1 MKFPWPLRYTIPGIL
16 LACGLLLGSS
26 SLLFER
32 AKAVDQIE
40 NVVKRHAQFIGN
52 QISAVCGYCL
62 ANDDLPG
69 LQRQVSAL
77 GADPVLR
84 LALVCDD
91 RLQVIVSSQFEFS
104 HQPIEATPLAYAR
117 EYVVQSKTAPTTISS
132 DRRTMLGIFPFS
144 LPPAKGELISA
155 REGYLV
161 VEYDLAYPKQQMFKG
176 VIEHSLLF
184 AGALGL
190 ASLLAWLFFHY
201 TLNRRIEKLLT
212 VTNKLAAGE
221 TAESVRLRGSDEL
234 AKLSESFDRM
244 ADRIGD
250 STGELRS
257 ANERMKQ
264 EINER
269 KFIEEALRNS
279 ERRFRSIWEN
289 SLEAMRLTDS
299 KGVVLAVNPAYCNL
313 VERQAHDLL
322 QHPFVLPFAPE
333 NETDQLRAYQEQF
346 RVREID
352 PYQQQ
357 KVKLLSGREL
367 ELEVSCSF
375 IDMERDRPLLLGIF
389 RDVTE
394 KKKQDEQRLALERK
408 LLDSQKLESLGVLA
422 GGIAHDF
429 NNLLAAILGN
439 TNLAQMQLK
448 ANSPISSYL
457 KNVEKTS
464 LRAADLCRQML
475 AYAGKGRFTL
485 QYLDLN
491 EVVRETLELLEVSI
505 TKKAGLR
512 VELRPELSKVYAD
525 PAQIRQV
532 VMNLVINA
540 SEAIGDKPGLIRIR
554 TGLVKAD
561 QHYFDHAYMA
571 SELPAGDYV
580 FVDVTDSGCGM
591 SPETQSRIFDP
602 FFTTKFTG
610 RGLGLAAVL
619 GIVRGHNGALK
630 IQSELDRGSTFK
642 FLLPAPQ
649 VTVPEA
655 PSNTTT
661 NVVANWRTGGTILVV
676 DDDPCVRA
684 VTTRM
689 VEAAGFEV
697 LQAVDGRHGV
707 EVFTQKQQEIRAVLL
722 DMAMP
727 NLNGREA
734 FEEMRRIRPDVK
746 VLLISG
752 FSEQGTFDGP
762 GPSGFLQK
770 PFKPE
775 DLNGKLQ
782 RILTTN

>member
-1 MKFPWPLRYTIPGIL
+1 MRFPWPLRYMIPGIL
-16 LACGLLLGSS
+16 LVCGILLGTS
-26 SLLFER
+26 SLVYER
-32 AKAVDQIE
+32 TRATAQVE
-40 NVVKRHAQFIGN
+40 GLVSRHVQFIGN
-52 QISAVCGYCL
+52 QISAVSSYCL
-62 ANDDLPG
+62 ANEDIPG
-69 LQRQVSAL
+69 LQRQISAL
-77 GADPVLR
+77 GADSVLK
-84 LALVCDD
+84 LAVVTDNQLHV
-91 RLQVIVSSQFEFS
+91 LVSSQFEFS
-104 HQPIEATPLAYAR
+104 GKSLEETPLAYAR
-117 EYVVQSKTAPTTISS
+117 EQIARSAGSRSDISADRQSI
-132 DRRTMLGIFPFS
+132 LGVFPFS
-144 LPPAKGELISA
+144 LPPLKGEWLSS
-155 REGYLV
+155 REGFLIM
-161 VEYDLAYPKQQMFKG
+161 EYDLAHPKRQMVKT
-176 VIEHSLLF
+176 VTERSLYSAAALTIVSLLVW
-184 AGALGL
+184 A
-190 ASLLAWLFFHY
+190 FFHRVV
-201 TLNRRIEKLLT
+201 NRRITTLVAATKRI
-212 VTNKLAAGE
+212 AAGE
-221 TAESVRLRGSDEL
+221 EADSVRLQGSDEL
-234 AKLSESFDRM
+234 AKLSESFDLM
-244 ADRIGD
+244 TQRIGS
-250 STGELRS
+250 STGELRD
-257 ANERMKQ
+257 ANKRMKQ

-299 KGVVLAVNPAYCNL
+299 KGVVLAVNPAYCKL
-313 VERQAHDLL
+313 VEKEAHDLL
-322 QHPFVLPFAPE
+322 QHPFTLPFNQQNA
-333 NETDQLRAYQEQF
+333 NEQLDRYQEDF
-346 RVREID
+346 RTRGVERL
-352 PYQQQ
+352 QQP
-357 KVKLLSGREL
+357 KVQLLSGREL
-367 ELEVSCSF
+367 ELEVSYSF
-375 IDMERDRPLLLGIF
+375 VDMERDRPLLLGIF

-394 KKKQDEQRLALERK
+394 KRRQDEQRLALERK

-439 TNLAQMQLK
+439 TNLAQMHLK
-448 ANSPISSYL
+448 PASPVFSYL

-540 SEAIGDKPGLIRIR
+540 SESIGDKPGLIRIR
-554 TGLVKAD
+554 TGLVKTD
-561 QHYFDHAYMA
+561 KNFFEHAYMA
-571 SELPAGDYV
+571 SELAPGDYV
-580 FVDVTDSGCGM
+580 FVEVTDTGCGM
-591 SPETQSRIFDP
+591 SADTQMRIFDP

-630 IQSELDRGSTFK
+630 LKSEVGKGSTFK
-642 FLLPAPQ
+642 FLLPVPQ
-649 VTVPEA
+649 VALPQS
-655 PSNTTT
+655 PSSTTT
-661 NVVANWRTGGTILVV
+661 NVTAHWRTGGTILVV

-707 EVFTQKQQEIRAVLL
+707 EVFSQNQKDIRAVLL
-722 DMAMP
+722 DLAMP

-752 FSEQGTFDGP
+752 FSEQEAFEEP
-762 GPSGFLQK
+762 GPNGFLQK

-782 RILTTN
+782 RLLTSA